1 MTKMH
6 WGNTVLL
13 LAALLTLPLGRLGA
27 QEAAPPASEGSAG
40 AGEADSVAEGA
51 PAKANDGGFVF
62 PPEVEALL
70 NQASDPEAYP
80 GTERCIFTR
89 DIRTIEILDQQHV
102 VFELSRKQLYLVQFP
117 YVCHGL
123 RRNGS
128 LIYETRSGRLCRL
141 DQVRAFEPGET
152 MPNPPC
158 TLPGFMP
165 VEKEQVV
172 QLKDSLKAKRRS
184 EIDAY
189 RAEKERKKQAKRQAE
204 VSEPGTDP

>member
-1 MTKMH
+1 MNNVR

-13 LAALLTLPLGRLGA
+13 MAALLAAQPARLGA
-27 QEAAPPASEGSAG
+27 QEAGQPATDGSAG
-40 AGEADSVAEGA
+40 AEQAGSVAAGE
-51 PAKANDGGFVF
+51 PAKDNDDGFVF

-89 DIRTIEILDQQHV
+89 DIRTVEILDQQHV
-102 VFELSRKQLYLVQFP
+102 VFELSRKELYLVQFP

-123 RRNGS
+123 RRNSS

-141 DQVRAFEPGET
+141 DQVRPFEPGEGI
-152 MPNPPC
+152 PNPPC

-165 VEKEQVV
+165 VQKEQVV

-189 RAEKERKKQAKRQAE
+189 RAEKERKKQAKRQAQVGE
-204 VSEPGTDP
+204 AEAES